1 MVTTLT
7 EPQFRFLQGRVER
20 NDTKGGNVKSLSGLK
35 VHRTEKTVFVPLP
48 PEAWRPVGPG
58 GCQCKTCREDGGTK
72 GSEVAFW
79 DTLCVEKDKPAKEH
93 SDTTWV
99 VHYPELH
106 AKEVREKARYD
117 FGVVQARVS
126 RDAEKLLEERAAER
140 TARLVADGFE
150 PVSAEQ
156 ARRNLESAVSVDP
169 G

>member
-1 MVTTLT
+1 MNN
-7 EPQFRFLQGRVER
+7 F
-20 NDTKGGNVKSLSGLK
+20 KGVR

-58 GCQCKTCREDGGTK
+58 GCQCKTCRDDGGPK

-79 DTLCVEKDKPAKEH
+79 DTLAVEKDKPAKDH
-93 SDTTWV
+93 DDTTWV

-106 AKEVREKARYD
+106 AKEVREKARQD
-117 FGVVQARVS
+117 LAAVKSALTRAEAREV
-126 RDAEKLLEERAAER
+126 ELAAK
-140 TARLVADGFE
+140 GFE

-156 ARRNLESAVSVDP
+156 ARRNLESSVSVDP